1 MIQYI
6 NKIFG
11 KSRWWEIALFLVLF
25 VIFTSGFSYV
35 GWPERTKTLP
45 RIISVLFLVYFI
57 INVRLSEQQNFR
69 YYVLALAFIPFV
81 SVFYSFMEY
90 DQPILDGIKGTLPS
104 LLWLFYFVL
113 HRYKVKPGSFFKAV
127 FFVAIF
133 IALVQIIQ
141 QFTYPNILFG
151 AHIDEDSLNPNEEL
165 VKNRNGLWRFTFS
178 ETFAAII
185 LFTLWCKLQKKF
197 TIKLALPILL
207 MLISLYLTL
216 TRQIIISVLLTLFVS
231 YLISKKGLN
240 IWMFALG
247 ILAVGFLVFYSD
259 LLFKNFI
266 EQTNTELNTGSYV
279 RIRAAKYFL
288 NETFSSVSAMF
299 MGHGNPVSGEFLR
312 LHQETSQVNRYF
324 VGDVG
329 FIGRMWKYGII
340 YVIVCYALLINI
352 FWKQRHSIPLSIR
365 LFTLFSIIPS
375 IMIFPFTTFLKQII
389 WCSLLYY
396 CDRTIN
402 IMKLVKMRDERQ

>member
-1 MIQYI
+1 MIREI
-6 NKIFG
+6 NKILG
-11 KSRWWEIALFLVLF
+11 KSRWWEIAIILVLF
-25 VIFTSGFSYV
+25 VIFTNGFNYV
-35 GWPERTKTLP
+35 GWPERTKTFA
-45 RIISVLFLVYFI
+45 RIFSVVLLFYFI

-69 YYVLALAFIPFV
+69 YYILALAFIPFV

-104 LLWLFYFVL
+104 FIWLFYFIL
-113 HRYKVKPGSFFKAV
+113 HRHKVKTGSFFKAV
-127 FFVAIF
+127 FFVAVF

-141 QFTYPNILFG
+141 QFTYPNALFG
-151 AHIDEDSLNPNEEL
+151 VHVDEDSLNPDEEL
-165 VKNRNGLWRFTFS
+165 VKNRNGLWRFKLS
-178 ETFAAII
+178 VHFAAII
-185 LFTLWCKLQKKF
+185 LFTLWCRLQKKF
-197 TIKLALPILL
+197 TIKLFIPILL

-216 TRQIIISVLLTLFVS
+216 TRQVIISALLTLFAS
-231 YLISKKGLN
+231 YFISKKGLN

-247 ILAVGFLVFYSD
+247 ILAVGFLFFYSD
-259 LLFKNFI
+259 VLFKDFI
-266 EQTNTELNTGSYV
+266 EQTNSELNNDSYI

-312 LHQETSQVNRYF
+312 LHIETSQVNRYF

-329 FIGRMWKYGII
+329 FIGMMWKYGIV
-340 YVIVCYALLINI
+340 YVIVCYALLINV
-352 FWKQRHSIPLSIR
+352 FWNQRHNIPLSIR

-375 IMIFPFTTFLKQII
+375 IMIFPFSTYLQRLI
-389 WCSLLYY
+389 WCFLLYY

-402 IMKLVKMRDERQ
+402 IMKLVK